1 MKNIWGKYH
10 INEFCFS
17 AITAHRDKNRP
28 VFDNRGGF
36 RGARKLARNSGKRH
50 CRIAPSGK
58 ISGNRYVR
66 RNRAWASR
74 FALWNSPARTRRK
87 TGGGDLHSLLSQK
100 LLFLRQSLSNNWK
113 LNNHA
118 IKRVNFRLDSRILT
132 ISGYLVMLSEA
143 NLQQH

>member
-1 MKNIWGKYH
+1 
-10 INEFCFS
+10 
-17 AITAHRDKNRP
+17 
-28 VFDNRGGF
+28 
-36 RGARKLARNSGKRH
+36 
-50 CRIAPSGK
+50 
-58 ISGNRYVR
+58 
-66 RNRAWASR
+66 
-74 FALWNSPARTRRK
+74 
-87 TGGGDLHSLLSQK
+87 LHSLLSQK